1 MNAQTYIPPTAEDT
15 AVYGTDAEPLSSRR
29 LHRSITDRWI
39 GGVCGGIAETYG
51 WDPGLV
57 RLLFVASVLLPGP
70 QVIFYLLAWLIMPQD

>member
-1 MNAQTYIPPTAEDT
+1 MTAQTYIPPAVEDT
-15 AVYGTDAEPLSSRR
+15 AVYGANAEPPIRRR

-57 RLLFVASVLLPGP
+57 RLAFVASVLLPGP
-70 QVIFYLLAWLIMPQD
+70 QVIFYLLAWLIMPED